1 VIKKKGRKQMNRKRI
16 AVLLLGCLAGL
27 FLAVHPASAAT
38 PCVVTSTTS
47 TAAPTPVDLNAE
59 GLTERPTDIKISG
72 VGCFN
77 TGSTVFVE
85 YGVVMSV
92 PTSFGLGDRG
102 VYWDFADSTDSLSL
116 DSITITQPL
125 SPSGFVTKIEFH
137 VNFGTTNPAA
147 YIILENLR
155 FDVTG
160 TTGTNFQS
168 VADGNPLNVFVGI
181 DNPSST
187 GSMVDVGN
195 VKKTI
200 KPLSAS
206 VDQIGYGF
214 ENGVCP
220 NPPSCGFPNKGAT
233 TGSLIQQA
241 EWEFSTN
248 PTWVTD
254 FPFRRL
260 NEASGN
266 PTDPNKIGP
275 TDLVVDVENIEAG
288 VTVTLPSAMNIC
300 GAATTEGGIGAIVA
314 TWTLKSGG
322 PSATGGN
329 LVGIYQTTLSTNN
342 LPKTLVVDTTNGAPD
357 PGCDARTIN
366 PLISVV
372 LGNPSL
378 NNALGN
384 MTTSLRVVMGPA
396 PTAQFTGDDAQPSAV
411 PRYLN
416 YIGDASEPT
425 REIIGLHGNAVP
437 YFFLNPTRTV
447 LLYPYVSNLFGWNTG
462 IEVGNTGNDGAI
474 FGNSGQNG
482 QLDIYFFPSGAAPFV
497 YTAKAGN
504 GRGLDSTGD
513 LDAGGD
519 FAITLDDLLA
529 DAGHPGNFD
538 GYIII
543 VAHFNFGHG
552 TAMIFTTNST
562 TSVPALVLGG
572 NCSFNANKAMGNING
587 GPGGNSCS
595 SAREGDLTRLPERL
609 DQ

>member
-1 VIKKKGRKQMNRKRI
+1 MNWKRI
-16 AVLLLGCLAGL
+16 AVLLMGCLAGL

-38 PCVVTSTTS
+38 PCVVSAVGNPA
-47 TAAPTPVDLNAE
+47 AAPTPVDLNAE
-59 GLTERPTDIKISG
+59 GLTERPTDIMISG
-72 VGCFN
+72 VGCFT
-77 TGSTVFVE
+77 TGSTLFVQ
-85 YGVVMSV
+85 YGAVMSV
-92 PTSFGLGDRG
+92 PTSFGLGDRH

-116 DSITITQPL
+116 DGIMISQPL
-125 SPSGFVTKIEFH
+125 TPSGFVTKIEISI
-137 VNFGTTNPAA
+137 NFGTTNPAA
-147 YIILENLR
+147 YIIIENVR

-160 TTGTNFQS
+160 TTGTNFQN
-168 VADGNPLNVFVGI
+168 VADGHPLNVFVGTS
-181 DNPSST
+181 NPSTT
-187 GSMVDVGN
+187 GSPVDVGN
-195 VKKTI
+195 VKKT
-200 KPLSAS
+200 
-206 VDQIGYGF
+206 VDGHGVTVGYGF
-214 ENGVCP
+214 EDGVCP
-220 NPPSCGFPNKGAT
+220 NPSNCGFPNVGAT

-241 EWEFSTN
+241 FWAFATN
-248 PTWVTD
+248 PAWTTD

-260 NEASGN
+260 NEKSGN
-266 PTDPNKIGP
+266 PTDPNNIGP

-300 GAATTEGGIGAIVA
+300 GEGIVT

-329 LVGIYQTTLSTNN
+329 LVGIYQTTFSASNTAKEL
-342 LPKTLVVDTTNGAPD
+342 LVGTTNGAPD
-357 PGCDARTIN
+357 PGCDARSTI

-372 LGNPSL
+372 VGNPSL
-378 NNALGN
+378 NNAAGN
-384 MTTSLRVVMGPA
+384 MRTDLRVVMGPA

-416 YIGDASEPT
+416 YIGGASQPT
-425 REIIGLHGNAVP
+425 RQIIGATDGSAVP

-462 IEVGNTGNDGAI
+462 IEVGNTGNDGGV
-474 FGNSGQNG
+474 FGNTGQNG

-497 YTAKAGN
+497 YTAKHSD

-519 FAITLDDLLA
+519 FAVVLTDLLA
-529 DAGHPGNFD
+529 AAGHPGPFD

-543 VAHFNFGHG
+543 VAHFNFAHG
-552 TAMIFTTNST
+552 TAMVFTNNST

-572 NCSFNANKAMGNING
+572 NCSFNSNKVMPNPITGA
-587 GPGGNSCS
+587 PRFPACS

>member
-1 VIKKKGRKQMNRKRI
+1 MNWKRI

-27 FLAVHPASAAT
+27 FLAVHPANAAT
-38 PCVVTSTTS
+38 PCVITSTTS

-77 TGSTVFVE
+77 TGSTIFVQ

-92 PTSFGLGDRG
+92 PASFGLGDRG
-102 VYWDFADSTDSLSL
+102 VYWDFSDSTDSLSL

-125 SPSGFVTKIEFH
+125 TPSGFVTKIEFH

-168 VADGNPLNVFVGI
+168 VADGNPLNVFVGV

-187 GSMVDVGN
+187 GSMVAVGN

-206 VDQIGYGF
+206 VDLIGYGF

-220 NPPSCGFPNKGAT
+220 TPPSCGFPNKGAT
-233 TGSLIQQA
+233 TGSLVQQA

-260 NEASGN
+260 NEKSGN
-266 PTDPNKIGP
+266 PTDPNNIGP

-300 GAATTEGGIGAIVA
+300 GAESSIIA

-329 LVGIYQTTLSTNN
+329 LVGIYQTTFSANN
-342 LPKTLVVDTTNGAPD
+342 AAKTLVVDTTNGAPD
-357 PGCDARTIN
+357 PGCDAHSTN

-372 LGNPSL
+372 IGNPSL
-378 NNALGN
+378 NNSLGN

-396 PTAQFTGDDAQPSAV
+396 PSAQFTGDDAQPSAV

-416 YIGDASEPT
+416 YIGDATQPT
-425 REIIGLHGNAVP
+425 REIIGSHGNAVP

-447 LLYPYVSNLFGWNTG
+447 LLYPYVTNLMGWNTG
-462 IEVGNTGNDGAI
+462 IEVGNTGNDGTI
-474 FGNSGQNG
+474 FGNTGQNG
-482 QLDIYFFPSGAAPFV
+482 QLDIYFFPTGGTPFV

-519 FAITLDDLLA
+519 FADTLNDLLA
-529 DAGHPGNFD
+529 AAGHPGNFD

-552 TAMIFTTNST
+552 TAMIFTTSSV

-572 NCSFNANKAMGNING
+572 NCSSNINKAIING
-587 GPGGNSCS
+587 LPNSCG

>member
-1 VIKKKGRKQMNRKRI
+1 MNWKRI
-16 AVLLLGCLAGL
+16 AVLLMGCLAGL

-38 PCVVTSTTS
+38 PCVITSTTS
-47 TAAPTPVDLNAE
+47 TAPPTPVDLNAE

-77 TGSTVFVE
+77 TGSTLFVQ

-102 VYWDFADSTDSLSL
+102 VYWNFADSTDSLSL

-137 VNFGTTNPAA
+137 INFGTTSPDA

-168 VADGNPLNVFVGI
+168 VPDKSPLNVFVGT
-181 DNPSST
+181 DNPTST
-187 GSMVDVGN
+187 GAMVDVGN
-195 VKKTI
+195 VKKTVI
-200 KPLSAS
+200 AEGVAEGS
-206 VDQIGYGF
+206 GF

-220 NPPSCGFPNKGAT
+220 NPGKCGFPNVGAT
-233 TGSLIQQA
+233 TGSLITQA
-241 EWEFSTN
+241 VWAFETN
-248 PTWVTD
+248 PAWTTD

-260 NEASGN
+260 NEVSGN
-266 PTDPNKIGP
+266 PTDPNNIGP

-288 VTVTLPSAMNIC
+288 VTVTLPGKMNVC
-300 GAATTEGGIGAIVA
+300 GAEGSIAA

-329 LVGIYQTTLSTNN
+329 LVGIYQTTFSANN
-342 LPKTLVVDTTNGAPD
+342 SPKVLIVETTNGAPD
-357 PGCDARTIN
+357 PGCDPHSPI

-378 NNALGN
+378 NNAAGN
-384 MTTSLRVVMGPA
+384 MRTDLRVVMGPA
-396 PTAQFTGDDAQPSAV
+396 PTAQFTGDDAQPTAV

-416 YIGDASEPT
+416 YIGGASTPT
-425 REIIGLHGNAVP
+425 RQIIGNPDGSAVP

-447 LLYPYVSNLFGWNTG
+447 LLYPYVTNLFGWNTG

-474 FGNSGQNG
+474 FGNTGQNG
-482 QLDIYFFPSGAAPFV
+482 KLDVYFFPSGAAPFV
-497 YTAKAGN
+497 YTAKAGD

-519 FAITLDDLLA
+519 FAITLNDLLA
-529 DAGHPGNFD
+529 AAGHAGNFD

-552 TAMIFTTNST
+552 TGMVFTSSSVTA
-562 TSVPALVLGG
+562 VPALVLGG
-572 NCSFNANKAMGNING
+572 NCSTNPNRVAPNPITGAPIT
-587 GPGGNSCS
+587 PNSCG
-595 SAREGDLTRLPERL
+595 SAREGDLGRLPERL